1 MLEDLHAGKLLS
13 SDVSSREDLTAFIRS
28 RQPQLVTYEDWKKID
43 SAEISKGEAENRPRV
58 KFTSVDEMLS
68 FLKG

>member
-1 MLEDLHAGKLLS
+1 MLEDLRAGKLLS
-13 SDVSSREDLTAFIRS
+13 SEVSGRDDLIEFIRS
-28 RQPQLVTYEDWKKID
+28 RQPQVVTYEDWKKID
-43 SAEISKGEAENRPRV
+43 YAEVSKGAAENRPRV

>member
-1 MLEDLHAGKLLS
+1 M
-13 SDVSSREDLTAFIRS
+13 
-28 RQPQLVTYEDWKKID
+28 VTYEDWKKID
-43 SAEISKGEAENRPRV
+43 YAEVSKGAAENRPRV